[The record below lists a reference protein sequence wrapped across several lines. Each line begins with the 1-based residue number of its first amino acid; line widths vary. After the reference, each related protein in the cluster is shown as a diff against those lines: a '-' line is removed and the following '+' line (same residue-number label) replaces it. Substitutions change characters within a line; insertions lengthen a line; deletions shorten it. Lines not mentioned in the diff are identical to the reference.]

1 MHDHRRWSVVFLT
14 CGLLTLSAAAGAQ
27 SYPAKV
33 VRVVVPFAPGS
44 GVDALV
50 RVFTPHLSETFK
62 QQFIVDNRGGATGSI
77 ACELVARAAPDGY
90 TLLAVSAALASN
102 AAMDK
107 TLRYDL
113 VRDFAPVALFAS
125 QSYAL
130 AVHPSVPAHS
140 ISELIAFAKANPGKL
155 TYASTGNGSAPHLT
169 AELFKMMARVD
180 MLHVP
185 YKGSGTAIPDLI
197 GGQVSMMFS
206 ASVVPPAKAGRLRLL
221 AMTSASRSPIAPEV
235 PTIAETFPGFES
247 GTWFGLIAPA
257 KTPREIVMRLNKASA
272 TIAARSDVLATMKAL
287 GADPLGGT
295 PEEVGVVIR
304 KEIEKWAKVVKA
316 TGVNQQ

>member
-1 MHDHRRWSVVFLT
+1 MHRNRRWRTVFWA
-14 CGLLTLSAAAGAQ
+14 CALLVLSPAADAQ

-33 VRVVVPFAPGS
+33 VRVVVPFAPGA
-44 GVDALV
+44 GVDTLV
-50 RVFTPHLSETFK
+50 RVFTPHLSEMFK

-77 ACELVARAAPDGY
+77 ASEMVARAAPDGY

-102 AAMDK
+102 AAMDRN
-107 TLRYDL
+107 LSFDL
-113 VRDFAPVALFAS
+113 VRDFAPVALLAS

-130 AVHPSVPAHS
+130 AVHPSVPVHGVP
-140 ISELIAFAKANPGKL
+140 ELIAFAKANPGKL
-155 TYASTGNGSAPHLT
+155 TYASTGTGSAPHLT
-169 AELFKMMARVD
+169 AEMFKMMAGVD
-180 MLHVP
+180 ILHVP

-206 ASVVPPAKAGRLRLL
+206 ASVIAPAKAGRLRLL
-221 AMTSASRSPIAPEV
+221 AMTSASRSPAAPEV

-247 GTWFGLIAPA
+247 GTWFGFIAPA
-257 KTPREIVMRLNKASA
+257 KTPREIVMRLNKAVA
-272 TIAARSDVLATMKAL
+272 TIAGRPDVQATMKAL
-287 GADPLGGT
+287 AAEPMGGT

-316 TGVNQQ
+316 TGANLQ